1 MTAAGD
7 VSEPPGPHPADIG
20 WARAIVTGLGLLA
33 AGIVAAVI
41 GANEILTRFTSIHRS
56 SRQWLATAVFFAV
69 VVIMAWV
76 LRRLQRKL
84 LI

>member
-1 MTAAGD
+1 VTSASD
-7 VSEPPGPHPADIG
+7 VSEPSGSHSADIG
-20 WARAIVTGLGLLA
+20 WARAIATGLGLLA
-33 AGIVAAVI
+33 VGVVAAVV
-41 GANEILTRFTSIHRS
+41 GANEILTRFTGISRS
-56 SRQWLATAVFFAV
+56 ARQWLATAVFFAV